1 MFVFYLY
8 IIIYTKIFCEFSI
21 VLLSSNNVSCTNSYF
36 SFTNRLSLVFY
47 SFLWVNAAVHCL
59 ITGSLNIKRLFCPVL
74 SSEGSY
80 EMFLWKKNGFR
91 FFEALWIVQKNVSK
105 TSCCSWK
112 TFKNFVLFCAIL
124 GIVSKF
130 CF

>member
-8 IIIYTKIFCEFSI
+8 IIIDTKIFCEFSI

-59 ITGSLNIKRLFCPVL
+59 ITGSLNIKRLIWVFFLERFL
-74 SSEGSY
+74 SSPFVWRLLRNVFMEKKWVQFFWGNFELFKKMLVRPLAIVEKLLKTLFY
-80 EMFLWKKNGFR
+80 FLVF
-91 FFEALWIVQKNVSK
+91 
-105 TSCCSWK
+105 
-112 TFKNFVLFCAIL
+112 
-124 GIVSKF
+124 
-130 CF
+130 